1 MPCVRARR
9 SCGGACRPLSLT
21 LGLPGASI
29 RVCLRAAFRFV
40 FAVIYMGLTRFLVF
54 WLASSSFFV
63 VIYMGF
69 KALPFFL
76 FDSTVLGEHDLQKH
90 LVK

>member
-29 RVCLRAAFRFV
+29 RVFRFAFRFV
-40 FAVIYMGLTRFLVF
+40 FAVIYMGFKRFLVF
-54 WLASSSFFV
+54 FDAASLFFV

-69 KALPFFL
+69 KALPFFC
-76 FDSTVLGEHDLQKH
+76 STVQYFVSMTSKNTS
-90 LVK
+90 

>member
-1 MPCVRARR
+1 MFVDA
-9 SCGGACRPLSLT
+9 ASL
-21 LGLPGASI
+21 
-29 RVCLRAAFRFV
+29 
-40 FAVIYMGLTRFLVF
+40 
-54 WLASSSFFV
+54 FFV
-63 VIYMGF
+63 AIYMGF

>member
-1 MPCVRARR
+1 M
-9 SCGGACRPLSLT
+9 GACRPLSLS

-29 RVCLRAAFRFV
+29 RVLRAAFRLAFV
-40 FAVIYMGLTRFLVF
+40 HRCMGFKRFPMVF
-54 WLASSSFFV
+54 VCSSLFFDA
-63 VIYMGF
+63 IYMGF

-90 LVK
+90 SVE

>member
-1 MPCVRARR
+1 M
-9 SCGGACRPLSLT
+9 GACRPLFLS
-21 LGLPGASI
+21 LGLPGVST
-29 RVCLRAAFRFV
+29 RVCVVLRASFRLAFVHRCMGFKRFFV
-40 FAVIYMGLTRFLVF
+40 VAEG
-54 WLASSSFFV
+54 SSSFFV
-63 VIYMGF
+63 AICMGF

>member
-1 MPCVRARR
+1 MRASFRLAFVHRCMGFKRFWVVCVAF
-9 SCGGACRPLSLT
+9 SL
-21 LGLPGASI
+21 
-29 RVCLRAAFRFV
+29 
-40 FAVIYMGLTRFLVF
+40 
-54 WLASSSFFV
+54 FFV
-63 VIYMGF
+63 AICMGF

>member
-1 MPCVRARR
+1 MVRF
-9 SCGGACRPLSLT
+9 
-21 LGLPGASI
+21 
-29 RVCLRAAFRFV
+29 AFRFV
-40 FAVIYMGLTRFLVF
+40 FAVICMGFKRFLVF
-54 WLASSSFFV
+54 WLGSSSFFV
-63 VIYMGF
+63 AIYMGF

>member
-1 MPCVRARR
+1 MCVLCVRASFRLAFVHR
-9 SCGGACRPLSLT
+9 CMGFNRFWVVFV
-21 LGLPGASI
+21 ASS
-29 RVCLRAAFRFV
+29 
-40 FAVIYMGLTRFLVF
+40 LVF
-54 WLASSSFFV
+54 VA
-63 VIYMGF
+63 IYMGF